1 LKPNAATGQQRPC
14 SARRD
19 HAGQASPFVT
29 ATFPAVPKKVPSPN
43 GLPKTAAR
51 SPPARGSRIA
61 DTFAV
66 EKGILAECSTATAR
80 RTRRARSPRKFESMY
95 NRVFPRKG
103 HGYNADF
110 WDDTNF

>member
-1 LKPNAATGQQRPC
+1 
-14 SARRD
+14 
-19 HAGQASPFVT
+19 
-29 ATFPAVPKKVPSPN
+29 
-43 GLPKTAAR
+43 
-51 SPPARGSRIA
+51 
-61 DTFAV
+61 V

-80 RTRRARSPRKFESMY
+80 LTRRARSPRKFESMY